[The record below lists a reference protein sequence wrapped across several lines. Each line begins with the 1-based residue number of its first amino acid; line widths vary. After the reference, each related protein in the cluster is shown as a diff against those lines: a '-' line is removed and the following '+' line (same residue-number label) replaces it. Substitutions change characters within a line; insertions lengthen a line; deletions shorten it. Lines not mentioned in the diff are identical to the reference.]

1 MLHANKR
8 MTVDRFTNN
17 TWIEDTGASY
27 HVTNL
32 ADNMFENTDINK
44 QVKVGNGKNM
54 TATKNGKWRGIVDQ
68 KDGTE
73 KNYT

>member
-27 HVTNL
+27 HVTKRIQIL
-32 ADNMFENTDINK
+32 TSKSRWEIAKI
-44 QVKVGNGKNM
+44 
-54 TATKNGKWRGIVDQ
+54 
-68 KDGTE
+68 
-73 KNYT
+73 